1 MQAFSDAV
9 FAIVANFAAQ
19 LALWKVPISAA
30 ELHQGAL
37 SGASLRQNRLSL
49 SAHLP
54 GCRIF
59 DPGRRFDGESAQEG
73 GSFAALL
80 TL

>member
-1 MQAFSDAV
+1 MEVAKAKKQHIFLSERVQAFSDAV

-37 SGASLRQNRLSL
+37 SGASLRQ
-49 SAHLP
+49 
-54 GCRIF
+54 I
-59 DPGRRFDGESAQEG
+59 D
-73 GSFAALL
+73 
-80 TL
+80 